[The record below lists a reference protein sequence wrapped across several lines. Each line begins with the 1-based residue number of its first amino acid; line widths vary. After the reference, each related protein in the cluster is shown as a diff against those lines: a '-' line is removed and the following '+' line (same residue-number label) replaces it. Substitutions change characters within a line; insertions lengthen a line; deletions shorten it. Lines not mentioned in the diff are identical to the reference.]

1 MRRDRVKPRTV
12 AMLMLV
18 IFILSS
24 WLYNMYDDNR
34 SLEYDIELYKIA
46 LCNKDTVIMSL
57 SKQMDS
63 IKNFKPKA
71 VYIQPEK
78 KIKPKIQV
86 DTTKVPKLDSV
97 IVPTDTMRSE

>member
-1 MRRDRVKPRTV
+1 MRRDRAKPRTV

-24 WLYNMYDDNR
+24 WLYNMYDDNER
-34 SLEYDIELYKIA
+34 LEYDIDLYKIS
-46 LCNKDTVIMSL
+46 LCNKDTVIMNIV
-57 SKQMDS
+57 KQLDS
-63 IKNFKPKA
+63 IKNTKPKV

-86 DTTKVPKLDSV
+86 DTTKVLKLDSV
-97 IVPTDTMRSE
+97 VVPIDSMRSE

>member
-1 MRRDRVKPRTV
+1 MRRDRAKPRTV
-12 AMLMLV
+12 AMLMMIIL
-18 IFILSS
+18 ILSS

-34 SLEYDIELYKIA
+34 SLEYDVDLYKIA

-57 SKQMDS
+57 VKQMDS
-63 IKNFKPKA
+63 IKNIKPKV
-71 VYIQPEK
+71 VYIQPER

-86 DTTKVPKLDSV
+86 DTTKVPKIDSV